1 MKRLSAQDQLAQD
14 KAALLQFLQD
24 FLATQEKS
32 VQRYTWGA
40 EIFQGLTAYATQ
52 GKMIRGCLLLL
63 SYRLFGGDQKYVP
76 LHAAAAL
83 ELTHSGLLIHDDMID
98 RDEKR
103 RGQPAFHIQLTQ
115 RSQEMG
121 YIEADHHGQ
130 SIALCAGDITFFLSF
145 ELLSQLKSEDLLVRQ
160 LMQLF
165 AREFTQV
172 GFAETQDIHQGL
184 TTKQITEDDIFSM
197 YKYKTG
203 RYTFSL
209 PLSAGALLASQPV
222 SVQGQLG
229 TLGETLGL
237 IFQLKDDELGLFGTE
252 AEIGKVA
259 GSDVR
264 EGKKTLYYLYSLEL
278 ATSEDRERLKRLF
291 GKRDITDDELEQVRT
306 LVISSGTKAKVDQ
319 KIKQLQDKA
328 QAQIGA
334 LPLSDTARTEL
345 LALMQKLG
353 QRRA

>member
-1 MKRLSAQDQLAQD
+1 MTRPSIHDQLAQD
-14 KAALLQFLQD
+14 KAALQLFLQD
-24 FLATQEKS
+24 FLSDQEHDVKH
-32 VQRYTWGA
+32 YAWGA
-40 EIFQGLTAYATQ
+40 EIIQGLTAYATQ

-63 SYRLFGGDQKYVP
+63 SYRLFGGDQKHAL

-98 RDEKR
+98 RDDKR
-103 RGQPAFHIQLTQ
+103 RGQPAFHIQLAQ

-121 YIEADHHGQ
+121 YVEADHHGQ

-145 ELLSQLKSEDLLVRQ
+145 ELLSRLKSEDLLVRQ

-184 TTKQITEDDIFSM
+184 TTNQITEDDIFSM
-197 YKYKTG
+197 YQYKTG

-209 PLSAGALLASQPV
+209 PLSAGALLAGQPL
-222 SVQGQLG
+222 SVREQLE

-252 AEIGKVA
+252 AETGKAAV
-259 GSDVR
+259 SDVR

-278 ATSEDRERLKRLF
+278 ATAEDRERLKRLF
-291 GKRDITDDELEQVRT
+291 GKKDITDDELEQVRA
-306 LVISSGTKAKVDQ
+306 LVIGSGAKARVDQ
-319 KIKQLQDKA
+319 KVKDLQEKA
-328 QAQIGA
+328 QQQIA
-334 LPLSDTARTEL
+334 VLPLSENERNEL
-345 LALMQKLG
+345 MVLMQKLG